1 MRRQHD
7 DSLVESALRR
17 ILVRPRVPVGFS
29 ERVMA
34 GIREEG
40 RRESVKPGLAFPRL
54 SMRMSLALTGC
65 AGLAMLLFSVGRP
78 AEQIDQRAEPAALN
92 GAARELAEVL
102 HLASNKW
109 NQAQEAALSPGLDN
123 NND

>member
-17 ILVRPRVPVGFS
+17 NLVRSRVPVGFA

-40 RRESVKPGLAFPRL
+40 CRKAVKAGLAFPRL

-65 AGLAMLLFSVGRP
+65 AGLAMLLFSVGPP
-78 AEQIDQRAEPAALN
+78 AEQNDQKAEPAALS

-109 NQAQEAALSPGLDN
+109 NQAQAAALSPGLDN